1 MIYGTKDKTEIV
13 NTILDSLQKNAGI
26 TAIQPG
32 SIARAFADAFGSEI
46 ADLYSSLSFTLR
58 QGNIST
64 ASGRNLDLI
73 GALYG
78 VPRKSISDSSAAERQ
93 SFNIE
98 FYINKPYSVD
108 IIIRKDTLIFTNVD
122 NFATKQYKFKLNGDV
137 IISAGTTKAYG
148 LVIPDFNENAYVA
161 SVGSLTRHNFIS
173 PPGVPVFCTNTKEV
187 YAIVNSESDNNYRT
201 RIIASIKTR
210 SFGTVEAVRFAA
222 LAIKGVRDVRLRE
235 SSFGLGSC
243 DVIIVPESTAEIKRM
258 PEVVY
263 NTIVNVKP
271 VGVRFNIRIAEKVAV
286 NLSATITLTSGL
298 SEQMAA
304 GIRNQAALFVKRY
317 LNSLTIGDS
326 VSITEIERQIRTSS
340 DYVKYVTISAFN
352 ANGQDIPVKDFTPS
366 SDKMY
371 VTAGAVSIYSVI
383 MGVSNY

>member
-1 MIYGTKDKTEIV
+1 MRLWLLGSV
-13 NTILDSLQKNAGI
+13 CLQ
-26 TAIQPG
+26 
-32 SIARAFADAFGSEI
+32 
-46 ADLYSSLSFTLR
+46 L
-58 QGNIST
+58 GN
-64 ASGRNLDLI
+64 
-73 GALYG
+73 
-78 VPRKSISDSSAAERQ
+78 Q
-93 SFNIE
+93 
-98 FYINKPYSVD
+98 
-108 IIIRKDTLIFTNVD
+108 DTLIFTNVD

-148 LVIPDFNENAYVA
+148 LVIPDFNENVYVA

-258 PEVVY
+258 PEIVY
-263 NTIVNVKP
+263 NTIINVKP
-271 VGVRFNIRIAEKVAV
+271 VGVRFNIRIAEKIAV

-304 GIRNQAALFVKRY
+304 GIRNQAALFV
-317 LNSLTIGDS
+317 
-326 VSITEIERQIRTSS
+326 SIS
-340 DYVKYVTISAFN
+340 
-352 ANGQDIPVKDFTPS
+352 G
-366 SDKMY
+366 
-371 VTAGAVSIYSVI
+371 YSRLQH
-383 MGVSNY
+383 